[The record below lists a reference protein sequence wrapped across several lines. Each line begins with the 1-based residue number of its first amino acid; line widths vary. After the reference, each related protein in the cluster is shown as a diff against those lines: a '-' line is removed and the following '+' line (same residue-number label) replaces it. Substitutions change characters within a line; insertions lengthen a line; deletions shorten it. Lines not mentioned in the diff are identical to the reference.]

1 MQDAA
6 REFLE
11 RSGIK
16 PYVIQYKERHY
27 LERWET
33 RYDLQFDT
41 LEEAREALS
50 RMVCGKIIYRIAEA
64 CPVVEYRP
72 VKGV

>member
-1 MQDAA
+1 MLDSA

-16 PYVIQYKERHY
+16 PYVIQYKERPY

-33 RYDLQFDT
+33 RHDLQFDT
-41 LEEAREALS
+41 LEEARAELS
-50 RMVCGKIIYRIAEA
+50 GLMGGKLIYRIAEA
-64 CPVVEYRP
+64 WPIVEYRP
-72 VKGV
+72 VGGA

>member
-1 MQDAA
+1 MRDSA
-6 REFLE
+6 REFLD

-33 RYDLQFDT
+33 RHDLQFDT
-41 LEEAREALS
+41 LEEARAELS
-50 RMVCGKIIYRIAEA
+50 RLAGGKIIYRIAEA
-64 CPVVEYRP
+64 CPVVEYRT
-72 VKGV
+72 VEGA